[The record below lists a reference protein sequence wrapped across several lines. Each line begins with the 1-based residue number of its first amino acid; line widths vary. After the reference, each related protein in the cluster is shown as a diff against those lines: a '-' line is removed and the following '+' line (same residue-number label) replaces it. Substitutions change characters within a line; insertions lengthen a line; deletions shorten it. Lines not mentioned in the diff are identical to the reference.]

1 MGTFIALFLKAVIDP
16 KVLAAIGP
24 GWIALGVS
32 GYVYAQVSGVQGDVR
47 SIRQDTL
54 EQKLDKAY
62 TALCMRPGDPD
73 LLERVRELQ
82 QQYFAITERQY
93 DGPPCSLLMKLAQ

>member
-1 MGTFIALFLKAVIDP
+1 MGAFIVLFLKAIVDP

-24 GWIALGVS
+24 GWVALGVS
-32 GYVYAQVSGVQGDVR
+32 GYVYAQVSTVQDDVR
-47 SIRQDTL
+47 TIRQDTL

-82 QQYFAITERQY
+82 QQYYELVARQY
-93 DGPPCSLLMKLAQ
+93 DGQPCSLLMKLAQ

>member
-1 MGTFIALFLKAVIDP
+1 MTAFFAAFLKALIDP
-16 KVLAAIGP
+16 KVLAAVGP
-24 GWIALGVS
+24 GWLALGVS
-32 GYVYAQVSGVQGDVR
+32 GYVYAQVSSVQDDVR
-47 SIRQDTL
+47 TIRQDTL

-82 QQYFAITERQY
+82 QQYYALSSRQY
-93 DGPPCSLLMKLAQ
+93 DAQPCSLLMKLLQ